1 MKCIVITYFYFLYM
15 VSANGELMIMHKCI
29 TSAHLDSCKY
39 ANHNTHLNNRS
50 RCNNKNGVDVQI
62 YAEYWSEE

>member
-1 MKCIVITYFYFLYM
+1 M

-39 ANHNTHLNNRS
+39 ADHNTHLNNKS
-50 RCNNKNGVDVQI
+50 RYNNKNGVDVQI